1 MLQNSFKVALRSS
14 GLERIDRFGCVWPS
28 VSLLLFLTHLWKLG
42 HFEFLFLLE
51 SVWVNLYFPTKLSIL
66 TRFSNLPAQSCRK
79 GALFPLLL
87 RQWLLPCY
95 TLFGIFVTSFP
106 WYGYLAVCLFFFQII
121 LRKWLHC
128 LFYVYAFMSNS
139 ALSLWIDKRPL
150 LLTIVQMSI
159 PKAIISWGW
168 QQCPAKP

>member
-1 MLQNSFKVALRSS
+1 MYVVFLHWDSWLRLTFFLVPLSQQVSILYLFHSFFLSPSSVLQNSFKVALRSS
-14 GLERIDRFGCVWPS
+14 DLERIDRFGCVWPS

-79 GALFPLLL
+79 GALFPLLS
-87 RQWLLPCY
+87 RQWLLLCY

-106 WYGYLAVCLFFFQII
+106 
-121 LRKWLHC
+121 
-128 LFYVYAFMSNS
+128 
-139 ALSLWIDKRPL
+139 DKV
-150 LLTIVQMSI
+150 T
-159 PKAIISWGW
+159 
-168 QQCPAKP
+168 